1 MHHPDGRAGALA
13 PRKALCGHWA
23 GALVYLARTPIP
35 SNTGEWS
42 LVLVFDDA
50 YIVCGAA
57 PPAPSRLLV
66 LGDTIQA
73 IGWEDSV
80 PLPEG
85 AEVIRAFGRRIVPGF
100 VDMHIHGA
108 GGASFLDAEP
118 QAFAEVCRFA
128 ARHGTT
134 TLLATLDAAP
144 EKQLLDALRA
154 LAAFEGVEDGARI
167 AGIHLEGPFL
177 SPEYAGAHHAR
188 YFQAPALDAIE
199 RLIDASEGQIKH
211 VTLAPELP
219 GALGAIEYLRERGV
233 TVALGHSAADY
244 RTARRAIAHGA
255 VVGTHVPHSLPPLHQ
270 RDLSI
275 TTALMTDD
283 RVVAELIPNGVHVH
297 PAMVRLLVR
306 SKLPERVALVTNSI
320 FSAGLP
326 DGTYMRDET
335 PITLEHGTPRETQS
349 GVLAGSSLT
358 MVEAF
363 SNIMQFTGASLH
375 EASRMASEV
384 PASILGR
391 ERTIGRIAAGMRAD
405 LTVLDHD
412 GSVWMTMVAGRV
424 AYRAES

>member
-1 MHHPDGRAGALA
+1 M
-13 PRKALCGHWA
+13 
-23 GALVYLARTPIP
+23 
-35 SNTGEWS
+35 
-42 LVLVFDDA
+42 LVLDDA

-57 PPAPSRLLV
+57 PPAPSRLLI
-66 LGDTIQA
+66 LGDKVQA

-80 PLPEG
+80 PLLEA
-85 AEVIRAFGRRIVPGF
+85 AEVLRTFGRRIVPGF
-100 VDMHIHGA
+100 VDLHIHGA
-108 GGASFLDAEP
+108 GGSSFLDADP
-118 QAFAEVCRFA
+118 DAFAEVCRFA

-144 EKQLLDALRA
+144 EQQLVDAVRA

-177 SPEYAGAHHAR
+177 NPEHAGAHHAR
-188 YFQAPALDAIE
+188 HFQAPALDMLE
-199 RLIDASEGQIKH
+199 RLTDASQGRVRH

-219 GALGAIEYLRERGV
+219 GALGAIEYLREHGV
-233 TVALGHSAADY
+233 TVGLGHSAADY

-255 VVGTHVPHSLPPLHQ
+255 LVGTHVPHGLPPLHQ

-283 RVVAELIPNGVHVH
+283 RVVAELIADGIHVH
-297 PAMVRLLVR
+297 PAMVRMLVR

-326 DGTYMRDET
+326 DGTYTRDET
-335 PITLEHGTPRETQS
+335 PITVEHGTPRETQT

-363 SNIMQFTGASLH
+363 TNIMQFTGASLH
-375 EASRMASEV
+375 DASRMASEV
-384 PASILGR
+384 PAAILGQ
-391 ERTIGRIAAGMRAD
+391 ERTIGRIAAGMLAD

-412 GSVWMTMVAGRV
+412 GSVWMTMVAGRI
-424 AYRAES
+424 AYRAED